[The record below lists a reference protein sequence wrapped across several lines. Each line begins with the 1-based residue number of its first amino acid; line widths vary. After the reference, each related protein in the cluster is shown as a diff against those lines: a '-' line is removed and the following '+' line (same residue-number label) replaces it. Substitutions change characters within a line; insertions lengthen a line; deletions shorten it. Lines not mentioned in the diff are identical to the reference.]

1 MSTGSVAEPLP
12 EAEAM
17 ARVLGLWTGAQS
29 LGQTRRE
36 ASDCRASAGE
46 VGARDS
52 GGGLQACAL
61 VTEDCGRRALPVLTR
76 TLAPAAPEFWG
87 PGGSQE

>member
-1 MSTGSVAEPLP
+1 
-12 EAEAM
+12 M

-29 LGQTRRE
+29 LGQTQRE

-61 VTEDCGRRALPVLTR
+61 VTEDCGRRALPC
-76 TLAPAAPEFWG
+76 AHPDFSPCC
-87 PGGSQE
+87 S